1 MMSEAKKY
9 GLDVTSIQLSPYESV
24 TESINILQNF
34 VKILMKTKDEADNLN
49 VIGMSTVTTSTV
61 STTTT
66 KSVTQVNGEITATS
80 SLTSTTTSISNEK
93 SDNSG
98 NSVKTETSQTSV
110 NAKSVTSTSE
120 GGKVEANIEA
130 TKKEAVINAKLG
142 DMTRIYSS
150 SDASGKLYLKR
161 IQTVAESK
169 KQSKII
175 RYPLVSKF
183 FFDSRCTL

>member
-1 MMSEAKKY
+1 
-9 GLDVTSIQLSPYESV
+9 
-24 TESINILQNF
+24 
-34 VKILMKTKDEADNLN
+34 
-49 VIGMSTVTTSTV
+49 MSTVTTSTV

-66 KSVTQVNGEITATS
+66 KTVTQVNGEVTAS
-80 SLTSTTTSISNEK
+80 SSMTSTTTSISNEK
-93 SDNSG
+93 SDDSG

-110 NAKSVTSTSE
+110 NAKSVTSSTE
-120 GGKVEANIEA
+120 GTGGKVEAKLEA

-183 FFDSRCTL
+183 KKVVKILGIVG